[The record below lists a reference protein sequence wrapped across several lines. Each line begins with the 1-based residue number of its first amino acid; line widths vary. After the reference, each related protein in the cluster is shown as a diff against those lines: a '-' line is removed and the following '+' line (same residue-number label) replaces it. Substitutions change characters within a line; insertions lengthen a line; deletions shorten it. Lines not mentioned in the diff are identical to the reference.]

1 MLVGEDI
8 YALPIT
14 TSSPDLKRMG
24 SKSIADSEARVKYLF
39 AGTWKNFSQKRS
51 V

>member
-14 TSSPDLKRMG
+14 AFSPGLKRMS
-24 SKSIADSEARVKYLF
+24 SKSINNSEARIKYLF
-39 AGTWKNFSQKRS
+39 AGTWKNFSQKWS